1 MRNRVRLLLITA
13 ALALAAPTVAKPPPV
28 TVGKITSEAPA
39 PPDATRELKAAL
51 EREIGGMDLSKA
63 RERYVLSASLVTLKT
78 VTEKERV
85 ESTCVISAELTRK
98 SGTLRAVLSGKARA
112 TDGKHGARAA
122 ELAAIQGAARSAVK
136 GLPQAL
142 R

>member
-1 MRNRVRLLLITA
+1 MRLLLITA

-28 TVGKITSEAPA
+28 TVGKITSESPA
-39 PPDATRELKAAL
+39 PPDASRELKAAL
-51 EREIGGMDLSKA
+51 EREIGGMDLSAA
-63 RERYVLSASLVTLKT
+63 RERYVLTASIVKLQT
-78 VTEKERV
+78 VTDSDRV
-85 ESTCVISAELTRK
+85 ESTCVVSAELSRK

-122 ELAAIQGAARSAVK
+122 QLAAIQGAARSAVK
-136 GLPQAL
+136 GLPQAV